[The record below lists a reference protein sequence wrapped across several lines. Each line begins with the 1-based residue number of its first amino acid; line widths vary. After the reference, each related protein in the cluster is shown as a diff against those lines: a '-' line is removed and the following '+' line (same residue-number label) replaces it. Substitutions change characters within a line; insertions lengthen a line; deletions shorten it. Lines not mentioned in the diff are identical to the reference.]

1 MRSLRDVTIDDLLIE
16 CVERKGSDLHITV
29 GLPPTIRIDG
39 ELRALEYEPC
49 TDYDT
54 QRLIYD
60 ALQDREI
67 EQFEETREL
76 DFSYGVKGISRFRF
90 NVYRQRGSVGAAM
103 RTISDDVPTM
113 EEMRLPHIDVLK
125 RFCALP
131 RGLILITG
139 PTGAG
144 KSTTLATMINEI
156 NHTRNV
162 HVMTI
167 ENPIEFVHQHRKA
180 MINQRELGKDTY
192 SYQAALRSVL
202 REDPD
207 IVLIGEMRDM
217 ETIQATLEVAE
228 TGHLVFSTLHTN
240 SAPATIDRIIDV
252 FPPNQQEQVRVQLAG
267 SIQGVISQQLIP
279 MASEQGRI
287 VACELMIAND
297 AIRALIR
304 DGKTFQIHQVMELSR
319 REGMQT
325 MDDALTGLVADGL
338 ITYSEALQKA
348 LNKDNLVRM
357 LGEQGLQPA
366 YRLPAYPSS

>member
-29 GLPPTIRIDG
+29 GLPPTIRVDG

-125 RFCALP
+125 HFCALP

-144 KSTTLATMINEI
+144 KSTTLATMVNEI
-156 NHTRNV
+156 NNTRNV
-162 HVMTI
+162 HVMTV

-267 SIQGVISQQLIP
+267 SIQGVLCQQLIP

-319 REGMQT
+319 REGMET

-348 LNKDNLVRM
+348 VNKDNLVRM
-357 LGEQGLQPA
+357 LGEQGLQPS
-366 YRLPAYPSS
+366 YRIPSYPSS